1 MKRLLTLTLALVMS
15 LSLTAC
21 GGSDRR
27 PERRAARRSG

>member
-21 GGSDRR
+21 GSKALMTT
-27 PERRAARRSG
+27 PAAAM